1 MSNKEINLRDELYK
15 LFEMSALQ
23 ATSVGFNSE
32 EVTLSLDFKLVEPTD
47 DEPHTTDILNHVAED
62 GVMGVVEALVANMES
77 TDDTEDAEFTE
88 VESEEEKTD
97 E

>member
-47 DEPHTTDILNHVAED
+47 GEPHTTEILNHVVED
-62 GVMGVVEALVANMES
+62 GVMGIVEALVANMES
-77 TDDTEDAEFTE
+77 DDTEDAEFTE
-88 VESEEEKTD
+88 VEEEQE
-97 E
+97 EF